1 VRLDV
6 GGVTRPFARAL
17 QQAYARVIR
26 GGAPRVPHEGARGPV
41 GGSLAQEVTRHDL
54 VQHTRWGFTFT
65 PSKLGLRFLLWWR
78 GSRHQR
84 ARGREVPI
92 DEQRLA
98 RDLERELARQV
109 EAEDRRP
116 GP

>member
-1 VRLDV
+1 MSR
-6 GGVTRPFARAL
+6 VTRRFARAL
-17 QQAYARVIR
+17 QQAYARAIR
-26 GGAPRVPHEGARGPV
+26 GGAPRVPHDGARGPV
-41 GGSLAQEVTRHDL
+41 GGSLAQEVQRPDL
-54 VQHTRWGFTFT
+54 VQHKRWGFTFT

-84 ARGREVPI
+84 ARGRVVPV
-92 DEQRLA
+92 DVDRLA

-109 EAEDRRP
+109 ETEDRRA